1 MDLTPEAIS
10 HTQTHENERLG
21 EWKSERE
28 REKKRDWKWDREIEG
43 REVGEKWE
51 RVDTIRNFKIIFE
64 QTSLD
69 FSDLFLHVSSAYIL
83 MVKKEK
89 KKKPEVDYV
98 YT

>member
-1 MDLTPEAIS
+1 M
-10 HTQTHENERLG
+10 
-21 EWKSERE
+21 
-28 REKKRDWKWDREIEG
+28 
-43 REVGEKWE
+43 GEKWE